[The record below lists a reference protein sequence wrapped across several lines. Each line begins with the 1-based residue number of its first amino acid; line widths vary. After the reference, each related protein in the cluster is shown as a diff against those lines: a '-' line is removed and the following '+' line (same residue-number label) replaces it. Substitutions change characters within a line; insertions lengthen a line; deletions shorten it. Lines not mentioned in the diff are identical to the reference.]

1 MHDMPENDV
10 KLRFNGVTLGVLLTV
25 LWMVLAGYVVQHRN
39 EVPSEAVFKG
49 SLTNAATCAV
59 IRDVRGLNQC
69 LDEQYSQRL
78 SHWRAETGVAVVM
91 PPMLAWVCALLYS
104 LACGAGLLGRRRQG
118 V

>member
-1 MHDMPENDV
+1 MHDSPENDV

-49 SLTNAATCAV
+49 SLTNASTCA

-69 LDEQYSQRL
+69 LDDKYDQML
-78 SHWRAETGVAVVM
+78 SNWRTETGVAVVM
-91 PPMLAWVCALLYS
+91 PPMLAWVAALLHS
-104 LACGAGLLGRRRQG
+104 LACGCGLLRRRQG
-118 V
+118 A